1 MSFFVPRRVSL
12 LDGFG
17 CCDGAR
23 DFLLKMSRMFRLF
36 DRVSNSHLHVICDD
50 VTAPQFA
57 APPHPSLAPNFL
69 LRLHSK
75 TPSP

>member
-1 MSFFVPRRVSL
+1 MSL

-36 DRVSNSHLHVICDD
+36 DRVTNSHLHVICDD
-50 VTAPQFA
+50 VMGRELPDGETEREQSVVHACEI
-57 APPHPSLAPNFL
+57 
-69 LRLHSK
+69 
-75 TPSP
+75 

>member
-36 DRVSNSHLHVICDD
+36 DRVTNSHLHVICDN
-50 VTAPQFA
+50 VMMMA
-57 APPHPSLAPNFL
+57 ANGE
-69 LRLHSK
+69 
-75 TPSP
+75 

>member
-36 DRVSNSHLHVICDD
+36 DRVTNSHLHVICDD
-50 VTAPQFA
+50 MREE
-57 APPHPSLAPNFL
+57 N
-69 LRLHSK
+69 K
-75 TPSP
+75 NNNI

>member
-36 DRVSNSHLHVICDD
+36 DRVTNSHLHVICDD
-50 VTAPQFA
+50 MTHLMREDAINTVVHRAPR
-57 APPHPSLAPNFL
+57 N
-69 LRLHSK
+69 
-75 TPSP
+75 